1 MRKLAMTMIFAAMFG
16 QAVAQTGET
25 PESLEGARTITAEQ
39 AKALI
44 EGGGIALDVRKK
56 ASFVEARLPKAK
68 SIRAAEHPETK
79 EFDTSGFGPKETQL
93 IIYGHGSDGWS
104 SVSAVRGAVK
114 AGYVN
119 VHWLRGGFQEW
130 SKAGLATEQ

>member
-1 MRKLAMTMIFAAMFG
+1 MRKFAMTAIFVAMFG
-16 QAVAQTGET
+16 QAMAQTGET
-25 PESLEGARTITAEQ
+25 PASLEGAKTITAEQ

-44 EGGGIALDVRKK
+44 ERGGIALDVRKK
-56 ASFVEARLPKAK
+56 ASFVESRLPKAK
-68 SIRAAEHPETK
+68 SIRAAENAETK
-79 EFDTSGFGPKETQL
+79 EFDTAGFGPKETHL

-119 VHWLRGGFQEW
+119 VNWLRGGFQEW
-130 SKAGLATEQ
+130 SKAGLVTEQ